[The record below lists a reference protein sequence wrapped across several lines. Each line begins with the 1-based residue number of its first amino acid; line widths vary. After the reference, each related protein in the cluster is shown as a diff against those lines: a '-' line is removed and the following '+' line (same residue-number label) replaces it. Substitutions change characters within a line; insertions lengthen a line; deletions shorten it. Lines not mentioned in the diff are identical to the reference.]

1 MLVRHW
7 LTALVA
13 AGVLA
18 PVAAGASSDGWQRLR
33 RPLHLPNVARGAAC
47 PVRES
52 SRSAEGR
59 PLNGV
64 RPVYLM
70 SVGQA
75 GAGVIQVS
83 EAYRDA
89 KGWVGQKTPWL
100 VERRYGGPMLVRGA
114 RLDEDGPVRFAKGY
128 GQHLAELRFVAGE
141 QNSLDGTFRGLASA
155 ALFRSPGCYGFQ
167 VDGTSYSRVI
177 VMQVIVVMG
186 P

>member
-1 MLVRHW
+1 LAAV
-7 LTALVA
+7 LA
-13 AGVLA
+13 AGVLV
-18 PVAAGASSDGWQRLR
+18 PVATGASSDGWQRLR
-33 RPLHLPNVARGAAC
+33 RPLHLPHLASGSAC

-52 SRSAEGR
+52 SRSAAGR
-59 PLNGV
+59 PLNGAS
-64 RPVYLM
+64 PVYLM
-70 SVGQA
+70 SVGEA

-128 GQHLAELRFVAGE
+128 GQYLAELRFVAGE
-141 QNSLDGTFRGLASA
+141 HNSLNGTFRGLASTT
-155 ALFRSPGCYGFQ
+155 LFRSPGCYGFQ
-167 VDGTSYSRVI
+167 VDGTSFSRVI
-177 VMQVIVVMG
+177 VMQVTVVIG